1 MSSHPH
7 HYLGHRRLGYGFLK
21 TTKPR
26 CAILRC
32 SRAHLGEPHA
42 VTQCARAHIKYI
54 AAYSAFMFYFLLT
67 LRSQSKVHKHLSSRQ
82 PRTSPEVRASAAP
95 ARLATLPNPARYVA
109 RAHER
114 KRAPR
119 LATPTYLVQCSFNC
133 LCASL
138 SLSLSLF
145 GAPPQKDFEAR
156 PPKKSEGFRVRH
168 GSGKWLAL
176 GQPGG
181 VGRGQ
186 GFCVRHG
193 RGRSLALGQAT
204 RWCAT
209 LRRALRGATRWCATL

>member
-1 MSSHPH
+1 M
-7 HYLGHRRLGYGFLK
+7 
-21 TTKPR
+21 
-26 CAILRC
+26 
-32 SRAHLGEPHA
+32 EPHA
-42 VTQCARAHIKYI
+42 VTQCARAHIKYTV
-54 AAYSAFMFYFLLT
+54 AYSAFMFCYLLT
-67 LRSQSKVHKHLSSRQ
+67 LRPQSKVHKHLSSSQ
-82 PRTSPEVRASAAP
+82 PHTSPEVRANAAL

-138 SLSLSLF
+138 SLSLF
-145 GAPPQKDFEAR
+145 GAPPQKDLEAR

-209 LRRALRGATRWCATL
+209 LRRALRGATRFCATL